1 VGRLRRSPRTTAPG
15 ASVSR
20 WPTRLAAW
28 VARLALLVF
37 VEAVLVRS
45 FLDLPSVGSHLDD
58 TMFAGATTHLEGLA
72 IVLALLAA
80 WLRER
85 ESRRW
90 LRAAAPVGIALA
102 AAGAHVFVFCWSL
115 LRLGARGMPRGYV
128 KYISEFQP
136 LHAAAAPFVLG
147 PSDECHFGAIP
158 TPGRQQADR
167 QFASSSRLHEQ
178 SERAP

>member
-1 VGRLRRSPRTTAPG
+1 
-15 ASVSR
+15 
-20 WPTRLAAW
+20 

-58 TMFAGATTHLEGLA
+58 TMFADATTHLEGLA

-102 AAGAHVFVFCWSL
+102 AVGAHVFL
-115 LRLGARGMPRGYV
+115 LVVAAARRTGMPRGYV

>member
-1 VGRLRRSPRTTAPG
+1 
-15 ASVSR
+15 
-20 WPTRLAAW
+20 

-58 TMFAGATTHLEGLA
+58 TMFADATTHLEGLA

-102 AAGAHVFVFCWSL
+102 AVGAHVFL
-115 LRLGARGMPRGYV
+115 LVVAAARRTGMPRGYV

-136 LHAAAAPFVLG
+136 LHAAAAPFVSGL
-147 PSDECHFGAIP
+147 PMCAI
-158 TPGRQQADR
+158 
-167 QFASSSRLHEQ
+167 
-178 SERAP
+178 SERFRHLGDSKPTGSSPQARDFTSKAREPPDTRATADLQLDP